1 MAKLLRAITTDGAV
15 LATALDSTDMAARAE
30 QIHQSSATVTAAM
43 GRLLTAASMMGAALK
58 NDGDTIT
65 LRISGGG
72 PAGAVIAAFGCLW
85 QCAGH
90 GGEFARRPS
99 A

>member
-72 PAGAVIAAFGCLW
+72 RRRGDRRFGCLW

>member
-30 QIHQSSATVTAAM
+30 QVHQSSATVTAAM

-72 PAGAVIAAFGCLW
+72 PA
-85 QCAGH
+85 
-90 GGEFARRPS
+90 AR
-99 A
+99 